1 MKKLMQNKIFFLE
14 KNQF

>member
-1 MKKLMQNKIFFLE
+1 MQNKIFFLE